1 VTAGFW
7 PAGLGLVLLLG
18 GCASGVPEPIRT
30 GQPGTPQLTEVRQD
44 PSAFVGE
51 RIRWGG
57 TIAGVENR
65 EKVTRIQLVARK
77 LAAEGQPRAGGRSKG
92 RFLAEVEGFLDP
104 AVYAEGRLLTV
115 VGRLQEPETRPIGD
129 YPYQFPVVRAE
140 SHHLWP
146 ERDPI
151 RAPRYYGDPWYR
163 FHPHGHRIHPHHF
176 HHW

>member
-1 VTAGFW
+1 MAW
-7 PAGLGLVLLLG
+7 IGLALLLG
-18 GCASGVPEPIRT
+18 GCASDVPEPIRT
-30 GQPGTPQLTEVRQD
+30 ELPDTPRLTEVRED

-57 TIAGVENR
+57 TIAKVENR
-65 EKVTRIQLVARK
+65 EKVTRIQLVARR
-77 LAAEGQPRAGGRSKG
+77 LEGEGRPRAEGRSEG

-115 VGRLQEPETRPIGD
+115 VGRLQETETRPIGD
-129 YPYQFPVVRAE
+129 YAYQFPVVRVE

-146 ERDPI
+146 EPDPN
-151 RAPRYYGDPWYR
+151 RARGYYGGPYGDPWYR
-163 FHPHGHRIHPHHF
+163 FHPHGHPIHPHPF